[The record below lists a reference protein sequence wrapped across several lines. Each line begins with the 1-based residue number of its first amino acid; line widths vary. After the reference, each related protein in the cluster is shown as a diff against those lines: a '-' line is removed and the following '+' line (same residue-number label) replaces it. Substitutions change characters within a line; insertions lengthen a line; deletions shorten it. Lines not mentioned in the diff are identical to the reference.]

1 MYFEN
6 DFKLVVEIGMYF
18 LKSTSKCTFRALSLL
33 CDNVDLMDDGINT
46 ISETEEEKSFLLGM
60 IDCFLLFRKVLLHL
74 GV

>member
-1 MYFEN
+1 
-6 DFKLVVEIGMYF
+6 MYF
-18 LKSTSKCTFRALSLL
+18 LKSASKCNFRMSRLF

-60 IDCFLLFRKVLLHL
+60 IDCFLLFRKFLLHL